1 MASSEEDRRAQCAE
15 DQREA
20 YRLIVQI
27 PLLVSKF
34 QKLENDFESMSGRM
48 DGLDQFKKDF
58 YELKDGFDEF
68 KGHLEEN
75 VIIPFTDTVKTYN
88 TIKSRAPWVILFIVM
103 TGADWDNIPK
113 VLSAIVNTMKLAG
126 V

>member
-48 DGLDQFKKDF
+48 DGFDEFKKDF
-58 YELKDGFDEF
+58 YELKTSFDEF
-68 KGHLEEN
+68 KDHLETN
-75 VIIPFTDTVKTYN
+75 VITPITDTVKIFN
-88 TIKSRAPWVILFIVM
+88 TIKSRAPWIILFVVM
-103 TGADWDNIPK
+103 TGADWDNIPRL
-113 VLSAIVNTMKLAG
+113 LSAIVNAMKLAG